1 VVAGRCERRVW
12 GAGYPAGVSRK
23 HVTAPQTA
31 PPVAPRA
38 PRLTAGAA
46 LAGLEGVA
54 LAAGGVYLMATG
66 LFGRHAS
73 TQTAVMGGLTVLAMA
88 VLPLAAAYGLLRAR
102 RWSRGP
108 ALIIQLIALP
118 IAWTMGQ
125 NGGAL
130 LAAAIGIAA
139 VAVAELVLLV
149 HPAATAALGVQR
161 GEG

>member
-1 VVAGRCERRVW
+1 M
-12 GAGYPAGVSRK
+12 SRK
-23 HVTAPQTA
+23 HETAPEAA
-31 PPVAPRA
+31 PAAPRV
-38 PRLTAGAA
+38 PRLTAAAA

-54 LAAGGVYLMATG
+54 LAAGGVYLIAMG
-66 LFGRHAS
+66 FFGRHAS

-88 VLPLAAAYGLLRAR
+88 ALPLTAAYGLLRAR

-125 NGGAL
+125 NGGGL
-130 LAAAIGIAA
+130 LAAAVAIGA

-149 HPAATAALGVQR
+149 HPAANAALGVSR
-161 GEG
+161 GVQ

>member
-1 VVAGRCERRVW
+1 MK

-23 HVTAPQTA
+23 HETAPGAA
-31 PPVAPRA
+31 PAAPRL
-38 PRLTAGAA
+38 PRLTAAAA

-66 LFGRHAS
+66 IVGRHAS

-88 VLPLAAAYGLLRAR
+88 ILPLTAAYGLLRAR

-125 NGGAL
+125 NGGGL
-130 LAAAIGIAA
+130 LAAAVAIGA
-139 VAVAELVLLV
+139 VALVELVLLV
-149 HPAATAALGVQR
+149 HPAATAALGAQPGA
-161 GEG
+161 GE

>member
-1 VVAGRCERRVW
+1 M
-12 GAGYPAGVSRK
+12 SRK
-23 HVTAPQTA
+23 HETAPETA
-31 PPVAPRA
+31 PAAPRV
-38 PRLTAGAA
+38 PRLTAAAA

-66 LFGRHAS
+66 FVGRHAS

-88 VLPLAAAYGLLRAR
+88 ILPLTAAYGLRRAR

-130 LAAAIGIAA
+130 LAAAVAIGA
-139 VAVAELVLLV
+139 VALAELVLLV
-149 HPAATAALGVQR
+149 HPAATAALGADQ
-161 GEG
+161 GAAE